1 MLAQFMTTQ
10 LFAFLLVF
18 CRTGSA
24 FMLLPG
30 FAEFYIPMRVRLL
43 FALGFSLVLTPI
55 IAMPPVPESVPLVLT
70 LILGE
75 IMVGLFLGSV
85 SRLLIAAIH
94 IAGTIIAYESSLASA
109 LTNGINQFQGQD
121 TSIGNLFGVSAI
133 VLLFA
138 TNMHHV
144 MLYALM
150 DSYSLFLPGDFPPV
164 GDMMQ
169 HITQTMNKVFFIAI
183 KIAAPSIVVSTVLYL
198 GAGILSRLMPNMQIF
213 FIMMAPQLLL
223 SFFIIMVTFS
233 SVMLWYMDS
242 FEQAM
247 GSFVAPQ

>member
-30 FAEFYIPMRVRLL
+30 FAEFYIPMRVRLF
-43 FALGFSLVLTPI
+43 FALAFSLVLTPLI
-55 IAMPPVPESVPLVLT
+55 TMPPIPETAPAVVT
-70 LILGE
+70 LILAE
-75 IMVGLFLGSV
+75 IMVGLFLGTV
-85 SRLLIAAIH
+85 SRLLISAIH
-94 IAGTIIAYESSLASA
+94 IAATIIAYESSLASA
-109 LTNGINQFQGQD
+109 MTNGINQFQGQD
-121 TSIGNLFGVSAI
+121 TSIGNLFGVTAI

-138 TNMHHV
+138 TNMHHL

-150 DSYSLFLPGDFPPV
+150 DSYSLFLPGHFPPV

-169 HITQTMNKVFFIAI
+169 HVTQTMNKVFYIAI
-183 KIAAPSIVVSTVLYL
+183 KIAAPSIVVSTILYL
-198 GAGILSRLMPNMQIF
+198 GAGILTRLMPNMQIF

-223 SFFIIMVTFS
+223 SFFIMMITFS

-242 FEQAM
+242 FEQAL
-247 GSFVAPQ
+247 GAFVAPK

>member
-30 FAEFYIPMRVRLL
+30 FAEFYIPMRVRLM
-43 FALGFSLVLTPI
+43 FALGFSLVLTPVL
-55 IAMPPVPESVPLVLT
+55 AMPPVPETVPVLFT
-70 LILGE
+70 LIIAE
-75 IMVGLFLGSV
+75 IMVGLFLGTI
-85 SRLLIAAIH
+85 SRLMIAAIH
-94 IAGTIIAYESSLASA
+94 IAGSIIAYEASLASA

-121 TSIGNLFGVSAI
+121 TSVGNLFGVTAI

-150 DSYSLFLPGDFPPV
+150 DSYSLFLPGDLPPV
-164 GDMMQ
+164 GEMLQ
-169 HITQTMNKVFFIAI
+169 HVSQTMNKVFSIAI
-183 KIAAPSIVVSTVLYL
+183 KIAAPSIVVSTVIYL
-198 GAGILSRLMPNMQIF
+198 GAGILTRLMPNMQIF

-223 SFFIIMVTFS
+223 SFFVIMVTFS
-233 SVMLWYMDS
+233 SAMLWYMDA
-242 FEQAM
+242 FEQSM
-247 GSFVAPQ
+247 GSFVAPK